1 MKTQHTTPVSPTP
14 PKPEPK
20 EKAAKAGRKKK
31 TTAQDERLQ
40 EEAEHARQPVVQN
53 TPPDTVRV
61 NEDEQRK
68 AVNRGGNTSDIAPE
82 DTDS

>member
-1 MKTQHTTPVSPTP
+1 MKTQHTTPGSPTSH
-14 PKPEPK
+14 KSETK
-20 EKAAKAGRKKK
+20 EKSAKPGRKKK
-31 TTAQDERLQ
+31 TTAQEERLQ

-53 TPPDTVRV
+53 TPPENVRV

-68 AVNRGGNTSDIAPE
+68 AVNRGGATSDITPE

>member
-1 MKTQHTTPVSPTP
+1 MKTHHTTPASPGSH
-14 PKPEPK
+14 KPETT
-20 EKAAKAGRKKK
+20 EKSAKPGRKKK
-31 TTAQDERLQ
+31 TTAQEERLQ

-53 TPPDTVRV
+53 TPPDNVRV

-68 AVNRGGNTSDIAPE
+68 AVNRGGAMSDVTPE